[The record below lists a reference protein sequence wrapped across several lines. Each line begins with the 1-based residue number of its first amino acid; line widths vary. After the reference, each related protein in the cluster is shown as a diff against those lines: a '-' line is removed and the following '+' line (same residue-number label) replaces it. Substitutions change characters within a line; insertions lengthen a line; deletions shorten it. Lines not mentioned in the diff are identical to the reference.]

1 MNKIS
6 AILIDDEEGARD
18 VLSNLLARFCPEID
32 LLGQFCNIPDAVG
45 FINDNNP
52 QLVFLDIEMPN
63 YAGFEIVKFFDEI
76 NFEIIFV
83 TAYDKYA
90 LRAFEIAAV
99 DYILKPV
106 DIDRLKDAVTRVKG
120 NINLKYQVEKLEL
133 LGETLQSQTVK
144 NIIVIEKGYQQLLA
158 TEEIIAIEAQESYSF
173 IHTLSK
179 KFIVSKNLKHFE
191 TIFMDDT
198 NFIRVHKS
206 WIIAKNHMLK
216 YSKSDL
222 IIILEGGI
230 NAKLSKYKKSAFE
243 EFLLDK

>member
-1 MNKIS
+1 MNVIS

-18 VLSNLLARFCPEID
+18 VLSSLIARFCPEIN
-32 LLGQFCNIPDAVG
+32 LIGLFSNIPEAVD
-45 FINDNNP
+45 FINENKP

-63 YAGFEIVKFFDEI
+63 YAGYEIVKFFKEI

-90 LRAFEIAAV
+90 VQAFEIAAV

-106 DIDRLKDAVTRVKG
+106 DIDRLKDAVTRVKE
-120 NINLKYQVEKLEL
+120 NINLKYQLEKFEL
-133 LGETLQSQTVK
+133 LGETLQSKTVK
-144 NIIVIEKGYQQLLA
+144 NILVNDKGYQQVLA
-158 TEEIIAIEAQESYSF
+158 TEDIIAFEAQESYSF
-173 IHTLSK
+173 IHTLNK
-179 KFIVSKNLKHFE
+179 KFVVSKNLKHFE
-191 TIFMDDT
+191 TIFTDDK

-222 IIILEGGI
+222 IILMKGGI
-230 NAKLSKYKKSAFE
+230 NAKLSKYKKPAFE
-243 EFLLDK
+243 EFLSVK